1 MRLRLGS
8 RGRGGGRPVPLPGDR
23 LLQRGRAPDG
33 RRRARGQ
40 GRDRPRVR
48 GLDRRL
54 GGGELPARGEAAH
67 PARLLQG
74 QGRPPARAGVNVAEE
89 DNFLSRWSR
98 RKSQA
103 RSQPGSQPAPQPPV
117 TALPQAP
124 AAASAEEPAASGAPP
139 APAAP
144 APLPPVES
152 LTPQSDFTPFMA
164 PEVDAQ
170 TRSQALKALFAD
182 PHFNTMDMMD
192 VYVDDYS
199 KPDPLPA
206 SWLEKLEQL
215 SHLGV

>member
-1 MRLRLGS
+1 MS
-8 RGRGGGRPVPLPGDR
+8 
-23 LLQRGRAPDG
+23 
-33 RRRARGQ
+33 
-40 GRDRPRVR
+40 
-48 GLDRRL
+48 
-54 GGGELPARGEAAH
+54 
-67 PARLLQG
+67 
-74 QGRPPARAGVNVAEE
+74 VAEE
-89 DNFLSRWSR
+89 DDFLSRWSR

-117 TALPQAP
+117 PASPQVP
-124 AAASAEEPAASGAPP
+124 VLASGEEPAPADAPP
-139 APAAP
+139 APPSP

-152 LTPQSDFTPFMA
+152 LTPQSDFAPFMA

-215 SHLGV
+215 SHLGDKAGRDREAAERARAEEEARAKEEAATATTGTQEKATSNAQAGEDEVAAPDTPIPPPRVGESET

>member
-1 MRLRLGS
+1 MS
-8 RGRGGGRPVPLPGDR
+8 VT
-23 LLQRGRAPDG
+23 
-33 RRRARGQ
+33 
-40 GRDRPRVR
+40 
-48 GLDRRL
+48 
-54 GGGELPARGEAAH
+54 
-67 PARLLQG
+67 
-74 QGRPPARAGVNVAEE
+74 EE

-103 RSQPGSQPAPQPPV
+103 RAQPESQPAPPPV
-117 TALPQAP
+117 PASPQAP
-124 AAASAEEPAASGAPP
+124 VVPSGEEPAPTAAPP
-139 APAAP
+139 APAK
-144 APLPPVES
+144 LPPVES

-182 PHFNTMDMMD
+182 PHFNAMDMMD

-215 SHLGV
+215 SHLGDKAGRDREEAERARAREEARAKEAAATAGTPAETPAEAQAGDDEVAVPDTPIPPPEVGESGT

>member
-1 MRLRLGS
+1 MS
-8 RGRGGGRPVPLPGDR
+8 
-23 LLQRGRAPDG
+23 
-33 RRRARGQ
+33 
-40 GRDRPRVR
+40 
-48 GLDRRL
+48 
-54 GGGELPARGEAAH
+54 
-67 PARLLQG
+67 
-74 QGRPPARAGVNVAEE
+74 VAEE

-117 TALPQAP
+117 PASPQAP
-124 AAASAEEPAASGAPP
+124 AAATAEEPAASGAPP

-215 SHLGV
+215 SHLGDKAGRDREVAERARAEEEARAKGEAATGGTPPEAPPEGESEGDEIAAPDTPIPPPEVGESGT